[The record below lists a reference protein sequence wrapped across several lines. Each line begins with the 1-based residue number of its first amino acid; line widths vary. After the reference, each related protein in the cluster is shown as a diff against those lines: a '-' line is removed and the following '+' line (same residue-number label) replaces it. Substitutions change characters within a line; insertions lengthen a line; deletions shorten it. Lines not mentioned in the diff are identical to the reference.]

1 VQFVIRE
8 FSPNQSREVLSEQV
22 VIVRAAEGK
31 IVSILGY
38 YDTLEFRRLFW
49 DEDI

>member
-1 VQFVIRE
+1 MH
-8 FSPNQSREVLSEQV
+8 SEQV
-22 VIVRAAEGK
+22 VIVRVAEGR